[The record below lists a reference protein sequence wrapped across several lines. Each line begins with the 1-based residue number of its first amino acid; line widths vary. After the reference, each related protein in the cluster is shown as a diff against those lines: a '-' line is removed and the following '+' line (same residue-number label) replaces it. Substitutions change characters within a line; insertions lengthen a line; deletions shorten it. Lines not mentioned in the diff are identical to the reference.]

1 MCSNSSFDLNRCD
14 DVVIPKIDRS
24 VFNESAGSRKQTYSR
39 LRLAPA
45 QSPTSAKT
53 TIHRRTPRLRS
64 LHAPTPNNVNG
75 AEQAENSQ
83 IIRMLKEL
91 FKSEHNFEDLVP
103 LEVEI
108 DTKVPVPELLNPE
121 TKPKRGRPRKHENAV
136 FVHPPPAKRICN
148 NTVKKVVAYNDDG
161 DIETVNCRGVKV
173 NLENLGRLED
183 PYGLEIRRRT
193 EGMSTKDELLGF
205 LGGLDG
211 EWSTSRKKRRV
222 VNASDFGDALPKG
235 WKLSLSIKKKSAHV
249 WLFCRRYIS
258 PSGRQFD
265 SCKEVSL
272 YLLSLV
278 GEKALV
284 KSSQTQRNNSNDFA
298 LKGNSVNAR
307 DRHVVLALS
316 SSLTTDLKKQVKS
329 NIVNPIDVQVEEIFK
344 CLKCFMIFEGKVSL
358 FDHQLLSHKTER
370 SQLDSEISELMVVKD
385 GIFECQFCSK
395 TYNERNQYNE
405 HIVTHEIN
413 ETKIC
418 EPLESETAEKPVD
431 LDPVLLTEFPENVEI
446 ESHDATF
453 GDKDTL
459 VSSSP
464 QSDHKI
470 NSDTE
475 LKVNEHVHDLNMN
488 ESGEIENKC
497 NVDDNEEEKAPDVSG
512 SKSDFNLDHETSMSV
527 KENNEKFEVSV
538 ETVDCVENDIVG
550 IMSNDEDAVIETGV
564 THVDYKQES
573 SRNNPLLPSTNESE
587 NKKVINEDYVIEV
600 NKLSD
605 SSFNTVNNPILVS
618 SKLQDSPQT
627 VSLDFEENR
636 YSYGIANSRVD
647 DSAFDN
653 LTEKESVNED
663 VGSKVITENFHIQ
676 DNVNNHPSNRST
688 EVNID
693 DFQIFRNVDSVNNK
707 VDSLGSGQNGLNLEL
722 CSLVPTVNEQEFNF
736 QDDVTGIYDNV
747 PESSETGMFDH
758 FSVTDD
764 IFGSNTLDEFKF
776 GNSNAIYED
785 PIKKVSKIED
795 TFDVQ
800 TNSPYF
806 PYDNNNNNNNTGI
819 EEEGFDS
826 TFWSGGRNVI
836 TTTSVCAWCRNEFQ
850 TQPEIQGGVASLCPN
865 CSDGFS
871 GQVNML

>member
-64 LHAPTPNNVNG
+64 LHTSTPNNVNG

-91 FKSEHNFEDLVP
+91 FKSEHNFEALVP

-108 DTKVPVPELLNPE
+108 DTKVAVPELLNPE
-121 TKPKRGRPRKHENAV
+121 TKPKRGRQRKHENAV

-183 PYGLEIRRRT
+183 PYGHEIRRRT

-211 EWSTSRKKRRV
+211 EWATSRKKRRV

-258 PSGRQFD
+258 PGGRQFD

-284 KSSQTQRNNSNDFA
+284 KSNQTQSNNSDDFA
-298 LKGNSVNAR
+298 LKGTSVNAR
-307 DRHVVLALS
+307 DRHVVLALPT
-316 SSLTTDLKKQVKS
+316 SLPRDFKKQVKS

-370 SQLDSEISELMVVKD
+370 SQLDSEISELMVLKG
-385 GIFECQFCSK
+385 GIFECQFCSN

-413 ETKIC
+413 NTKIC

-431 LDPVLLTEFPENVEI
+431 LDPVLLTEILDNVEI
-446 ESHDATF
+446 KSHDATF

-475 LKVNEHVHDLNMN
+475 LKVNEHIHDLNMN
-488 ESGEIENKC
+488 EK
-497 NVDDNEEEKAPDVSG
+497 DDNEEEKAPDVSD
-512 SKSDFNLDHETSMSV
+512 SKSDFNLVNETSMSV
-527 KENNEKFEVSV
+527 KENNEKFEISV
-538 ETVDCVENDIVG
+538 ETVDSIENDIVG
-550 IMSNDEDAVIETGV
+550 IMSNNEDAVTETGV

-573 SRNNPLLPSTNESE
+573 SRNNPLL
-587 NKKVINEDYVIEV
+587 
-600 NKLSD
+600 
-605 SSFNTVNNPILVS
+605 
-618 SKLQDSPQT
+618 
-627 VSLDFEENR
+627 DFDENR

-688 EVNID
+688 EVNLD

-707 VDSLGSGQNGLNLEL
+707 VDSLGNSQNGLNLEL
-722 CSLVPTVNEQEFNF
+722 CSLVPTVNEEFNF
-736 QDDVTGIYDNV
+736 QDDVTGIYDNA
-747 PESSETGMFDH
+747 PESSETGLFDH

-764 IFGSNTLDEFKF
+764 IFGNNTLDEFKF

-785 PIKKVSKIED
+785 PVKKVSKIED

-800 TNSPYF
+800 TNLPYF
-806 PYDNNNNNNNTGI
+806 PYDNNNNNNNNTGI

-826 TFWSGGRNVI
+826 TFWTGGRNVI
-836 TTTSVCAWCRNEFQ
+836 TTSVCAWCRNEFQ
-850 TQPEIQGGVASLCPN
+850 MQPEIQGGVASLCPN